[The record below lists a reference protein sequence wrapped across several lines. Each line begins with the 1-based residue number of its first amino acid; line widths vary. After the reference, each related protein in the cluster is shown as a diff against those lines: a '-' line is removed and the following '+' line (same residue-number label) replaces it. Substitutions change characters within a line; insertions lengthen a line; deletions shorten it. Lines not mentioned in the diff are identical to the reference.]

1 MAPPKLKL
9 PRQII
14 DQLGVDPY
22 VSSSSNRKPRPAGR
36 KDLRKAARAEKKARH
51 GPPPAKRKKVDHLPA
66 REESAPKPKPILK
79 ATKKPDPIPAKRE
92 AHPGSP
98 SATISKTIRNKLTEE
113 DEEIAALEKKLGLK
127 GKKKRLA
134 DAGFDDLLEGL
145 EAEEDSDA
153 QDHKK
158 RKAEGDEWLDRK
170 RAEARQRRGLP
181 NNFEEEEDE
190 EEDRSF
196 GEEDLDSED
205 DDGASDMSLD
215 GPEFPD
221 DESSDDSDGPG
232 DDGKVLDA
240 DIDFEDFDSDNDDE
254 NEQPSLPRVR
264 ENPYVAPVSGDAP
277 QKYIPP
283 SLRKPVATDSE
294 ALVRLRRQTQGL
306 VNRLTES
313 NLISIVGDIE
323 KLYRDHPR
331 QHVTST
337 LVDLLLTSVCEPTS
351 LPDTLII
358 LPAGFIAA
366 VYKLIGMDFGAQIVQ
381 RTVELFDEHY
391 SYATTDPAGPAA
403 VTSCS
408 SKETS
413 NLIMLLSQIYN
424 FQVIGS
430 NLLFDYIRLFLE
442 KLSELHAELLLKIIR
457 TSGPQL
463 RRDDPSSLKDIVSML
478 RQAVASVGGEEQLSV
493 RTKFM
498 IETINDLKNNK
509 MKTGGAASAVT
520 SEHTVRMK
528 KTLGTLNTRSSIKAS
543 EPLRIGLKD
552 IEGSDKKGKWWL
564 VGASWTGNGDEV
576 RPALNDPAQV
586 GSHPV
591 RGENH
596 PLQVD
601 DSLPTSD
608 LVQLA
613 REQGMNTDIRIAIFV
628 AIMDAS
634 DYKDA
639 HLRLMNLR
647 LKKVQEYEVPTVLAH
662 CVGSE
667 KTYNPYYALV
677 AKRICGGDKKL
688 KTSFQFC
695 LWDIFKKM
703 GESDE
708 EEEVVEDEN
717 MDTRRIV
724 NLAKMFGK
732 LIGGGSLSLTV
743 LKKLNL
749 SYLQPKTKIFMEVLF
764 ITIFLESQRESRSK
778 RDEQSV
784 VNILD
789 KVKYIP
795 QFITG
800 LLYFLKKV
808 VRKTD
813 IAGGKKQDAI
823 VKWACKIA
831 RDTLES
837 FVATDE

>member
-1 MAPPKLKL
+1 LK
-9 PRQII
+9 P
-14 DQLGVDPY
+14 V
-22 VSSSSNRKPRPAGR
+22 
-36 KDLRKAARAEKKARH
+36 
-51 GPPPAKRKKVDHLPA
+51 
-66 REESAPKPKPILK
+66 
-79 ATKKPDPIPAKRE
+79 
-92 AHPGSP
+92 
-98 SATISKTIRNKLTEE
+98 RNKLTEE

-145 EAEEDSDA
+145 EEEEYSDA
-153 QDHKK
+153 QDHQK
-158 RKAEGDEWLDRK
+158 RKTEGDEWLDRK
-170 RAEARQRRGLP
+170 RAEARKKRGP
-181 NNFEEEEDE
+181 PTKVDEEDE
-190 EEDRSF
+190 DEEVGSF
-196 GEEDLDSED
+196 EQEDLDNED

-215 GPEFPD
+215 GPKFPD
-221 DESSDDSDGPG
+221 DESNDDSNGSG
-232 DDGKVLDA
+232 DDGMILDA
-240 DIDFEDFDSDNDDE
+240 EDDFEDFDSDDGGE
-254 NEQPSLPRVR
+254 IEELVIPRVR
-264 ENPYVAPVSGDAP
+264 ENPYVAPVTGEAP

-283 SLRKPVATDSE
+283 SLRKPAASDSE
-294 ALVRLRRQTQGL
+294 ALVRLRRHTQGL

-323 KLYRDHPR
+323 KLYRDYPR
-331 QHVTST
+331 QHATST

-366 VYKLIGMDFGAQIVQ
+366 IYKLIGMDFGAQVVQ

-391 SYATTDPAGPAA
+391 SRAATDPAGPAA
-403 VTSCS
+403 ATSSS

-413 NLIMLLSQIYN
+413 NLIMLLAEMYN

-430 NLLFDYIRLFLE
+430 NLLFDYIRLFLD

-463 RRDDPSSLKDIVSML
+463 RRDDPSSLKDIVAML
-478 RQAVASVGGEEQLSV
+478 RPAVASVGGEEKLSV

-509 MKTGGAASAVT
+509 MRTGGAASAVT

-528 KTLGTLNTRSSIKAS
+528 KTLGTLNTRSIKAH

-552 IEGSDKKGKWWL
+552 IKDSDKKGKWWL
-564 VGASWTGNGDEV
+564 VGASWNGSTAEDTRTDDRFRV
-576 RPALNDPAQV
+576 AAM
-586 GSHPV
+586 SHNPSA
-591 RGENH
+591 
-596 PLQVD
+596 QVD
-601 DSLPTSD
+601 DSPGTSD

-613 REQGMNTDIRIAIFV
+613 REQGMNTDVLVAIFIAV
-628 AIMDAS
+628 MDAS

-647 LKKVQEYEVPTVLAH
+647 LKKVQEYEVPTVLVH

-677 AKRICGGDKKL
+677 AKRICGDKKL

-703 GESDE
+703 GESDDDDS
-708 EEEVVEDEN
+708 EVIEDGN
-717 MDTRRIV
+717 MDDRRIV

-732 LIGGGSLSLTV
+732 LIGGGSLSLSV
-743 LKKLNL
+743 LRKLNL
-749 SYLQPKTKIFMEVLF
+749 SYLQPKTEIFMEILF
-764 ITIFLESQRESRSK
+764 ITIFLESQRESESK
-778 RDEQSV
+778 RDAQSV
-784 VNILD
+784 VNILER
-789 KVKYIP
+789 VKETP
-795 QFITG
+795 QLITG
-800 LLYFLKKV
+800 MLYFFKKV

-813 IAGGKKQDAI
+813 IAGGKKENAT
-823 VKWACKIA
+823 VHWACKIA
-831 RDTLES
+831 KDTLES
-837 FVATDE
+837 FVATD